1 MKKLF
6 LPKQPILFIS
16 CGDSDSID
24 QSQIIKPIDEISGEY
39 LLDRFVASSGTQSM
53 CQSFLSISED
63 LYRMELNYNEGW
75 NYCSPAYIYDQENIY
90 VEGNEIRRA
99 SDGYVIQKF
108 TMKGNELI
116 LFSRSADNY
125 LLSSQRFHF
134 IKH

>member
-6 LPKQPILFIS
+6 LPTQPILFIS

-75 NYCSPAYIYDQENIY
+75 NYCSPPYIFDHENIY

-99 SDGYVIQKF
+99 SDDYVIQKF
-108 TMKGNELI
+108 TMEANELI
-116 LFSRSADNY
+116 LFSRNADNY

>member
-6 LPKQPILFIS
+6 LPTQPILFIS

-75 NYCSPAYIYDQENIY
+75 DYCSPPYIYDQDNIY

-99 SDGYVIQKF
+99 SDGNVIKKF
-108 TMKGNELI
+108 VLIDNELI
-116 LFSRSADNY
+116 LFQPNVDNY
-125 LLSSQRFHF
+125 LLSGQRFHF
-134 IKH
+134 IKQ

>member
-1 MKKLF
+1 MK
-6 LPKQPILFIS
+6 
-16 CGDSDSID
+16 
-24 QSQIIKPIDEISGEY
+24 
-39 LLDRFVASSGTQSM
+39 
-53 CQSFLSISED
+53 
-63 LYRMELNYNEGW
+63 LNYNEGW
-75 NYCSPAYIYDQENIY
+75 NYCSPVYIYDQENIY

-116 LFSRSADNY
+116 LFSRSAENY